1 MDPTH
6 DFPADPR
13 EPDLL
18 ARRQWLQ
25 RLAHQQRLWLQRLAA
40 LAEPV
45 PEDDFPAFLLATPAF
60 AGLSN
65 RLTGAAGRRDLATA
79 VQDEVDHFVDAFRDY
94 LRTDKGEQ
102 VFDRNSRR
110 AG

>member
-1 MDPTH
+1 MDPTR

-25 RLAHQQRLWLQRLAA
+25 RLAAQQKHWLARLTA
-40 LAEPV
+40 LAEPK
-45 PEDDFPAFLLATPAF
+45 PSNDFPAFLLATASF
-60 AGLSN
+60 AELAA
-65 RLTGAAGRRDLATA
+65 RLDVASHRRDLPTA

-94 LRTDKGEQ
+94 LSTDTGEQ

>member
-1 MDPTH
+1 MDPTR

-13 EPDLL
+13 EPDLH

-25 RLAHQQRLWLQRLAA
+25 RLAAAQKHWLLRLGT
-40 LAEPV
+40 LAEPQ
-45 PEDDFPAFLLATPAF
+45 PSSDFPAFLLATPSF
-60 AGLSN
+60 ADLGARLSQ
-65 RLTGAAGRRDLATA
+65 AAHRRDLPTA